1 VSRANDELQRVARR
15 RSREDGE
22 DGKER
27 QRTPSKLAR
36 QRSVRC
42 DYRCTY
48 IRLVPLDGP
57 RTTVMLSTQ
66 TVNVSS
72 VRYRLSDSVYSFHS
86 CANSVF
92 RPAIS

>member
-1 VSRANDELQRVARR
+1 MARR

-36 QRSVRC
+36 QRSVWY
-42 DYRCTY
+42 DYSRMHITDPIACGKKE
-48 IRLVPLDGP
+48 RQ
-57 RTTVMLSTQ
+57 RTTVMVSTQ

-92 RPAIS
+92 RPATS